1 MRILTAILLGL
12 VVYFQY
18 QLWFGYNGYEDY
30 RDSLKEV
37 QALRQ
42 KVSEKAERNAQL
54 KAQIADFKEGSDA
67 VEEIAREEYGFKK
80 SDEVFFHTQ

>member
-1 MRILTAILLGL
+1 MNKL
-12 VVYFQY
+12 VVALIGLIIYFQY
-18 QLWFGYNGYEDY
+18 QLWLGYNGYEDY
-30 RDSLKEV
+30 RESLKEMQV
-37 QALRQ
+37 LHQ

-80 SDEVFFHTQ
+80 ADEVFFHTQ